1 LPHGGVFSLDIFL
14 SFSFFKVNFLK
25 IALFI
30 LVIGDHLQNG
40 NESNISIIKNK
51 KQLVSHGNIEGRKVA
66 LDIIEHVLKAIDTYE
81 ATKRL
86 VRLDGEMLKVD
97 RLEFDLSEKENI
109 YVIGAGK
116 ASFPIAKALE
126 DILGDR
132 IKEGIVIEKR
142 DDELKMIKVVK
153 GGHPIPN
160 EVGYK
165 WARKIMEL
173 ATKMKE
179 NDLVFCL
186 FTGGSSAL
194 MTLPAEGISL
204 KDVQTMTDLLLKSGA
219 SIEEINAVRKHI
231 SAIKGGRLAVA
242 IYPAEIINLTVSD
255 VIGDRDVLDVI
266 TGPTVPDTSTFVDA
280 VSTLKKYK
288 LWDKTPLSIKNHL
301 HKADP
306 GFESPKDFTDICVH
320 TFMLSTNED
329 ACEAAKK
336 RAEELGFN
344 AKILSTMIEGESREV
359 GIALSGISKEIEKH
373 DRPFAPPIVMI
384 SGGETTVTIRDECG
398 EGGPNQEFV
407 LGFSLKIEGNKNITV
422 ASIGT
427 DGTDGPTDIA
437 GGIIDGYTL
446 RRAKEKGIDIFKN
459 LMNHNASYVLERL
472 GDAIYTYPTGTNV
485 MDLRLIV
492 IQLSKY

>member
-1 LPHGGVFSLDIFL
+1 
-14 SFSFFKVNFLK
+14 
-25 IALFI
+25 
-30 LVIGDHLQNG
+30 LQNG
-40 NESNISIIKNK
+40 KEIIKNK

-66 LDIIEHVLKAIDTYE
+66 LDIIEYSLKAIDTYE
-81 ATKRL
+81 ATKRV
-86 VRLDGEMLKVD
+86 VRLDGEMLKVGH
-97 RLEFDLSEKENI
+97 LEFDLSKRNI

-126 DILGDR
+126 NILGER

-142 DDELKMIKVVK
+142 DDKLKRIRVVK

-165 WARKIMEL
+165 WAKKIMNL
-173 ATKMKE
+173 TTKMKE

-204 KDVQTMTDLLLKSGA
+204 EDVQTMTDLLLKSGA

-242 IYPAEIINLTVSD
+242 IPAEIINLTVSD
-255 VIGDRDVLDVI
+255 VIGDWDVLDVI
-266 TGPTVPDTSTFVDA
+266 TGPTVPDRSTFADA
-280 VSTLKKYK
+280 VSTLKKYM
-288 LWDKTPLSIKNHL
+288 LWDKTPLSIKDHL
-301 HKADP
+301 HKAR
-306 GFESPKDFTDICVH
+306 FESPKDFTGMRVH
-320 TFMLSTNED
+320 TFMLSTNKD

-344 AKILSTMIEGESREV
+344 AKILSTMMEGESREV

-373 DRPFAPPIVMI
+373 DRPFAPPIVLI
-384 SGGETTVTIRDECG
+384 SGGETTVTIEGECG

-407 LGFSLKIEGNKNITV
+407 LGFSLKIGGNENITV

-427 DGTDGPTDIA
+427 DGTDGPTNIA
-437 GGIIDGYTL
+437 GGIADGCTL
-446 RRAKEKGIDIFKN
+446 KRAREMGIDIFKN
-459 LMNHNASYVLERL
+459 LMNHNASYALERL

-492 IQLSKY
+492 IQSSKGDD

>member
-1 LPHGGVFSLDIFL
+1 M
-14 SFSFFKVNFLK
+14 K
-25 IALFI
+25 
-30 LVIGDHLQNG
+30 NG
-40 NESNISIIKNK
+40 NESNIPIIKNK
-51 KQLVSHGNIEGRKVA
+51 KQLISHGNIEGRKVA
-66 LDIIEHVLKAIDTYE
+66 LDIIEHGLKAIDTYE

-86 VRLDGEMLKVD
+86 IRFDGEILKVGH
-97 RLEFDLSEKENI
+97 LQFDLSEKEDI

-126 DILGDR
+126 DILGER

-142 DDELKMIKVVK
+142 DDKLKRIKVIK
-153 GGHPIPN
+153 GGHPLPD
-160 EVGYK
+160 EAGYK
-165 WARKIMEL
+165 WAKKIMEL
-173 ATKMKE
+173 ATKIKRD
-179 NDLVFCL
+179 DLVFCPI
-186 FTGGSSAL
+186 TGGSSAL

-219 SIEEINAVRKHI
+219 SIKEINAVRKHI

-242 IYPAEIINLTVSD
+242 IHPAEIINLTVSD
-255 VIGDRDVLDVI
+255 VIGDWDVLDVI

-288 LWDKTPLSIKNHL
+288 LWDETPPLIREHL

-306 GFESPKDFTDICVH
+306 RFESPKDFTGMRVH
-320 TFMLSTNED
+320 TFMLSTNGD
-329 ACEAAKK
+329 ICDAAKK

-344 AKILSTMIEGESREV
+344 AAILSTMMEGESREV
-359 GIALSGISKEIEKH
+359 GITLAGISKETEKH

-384 SGGETTVTIRDECG
+384 SGGETTVTIEDECG

-407 LGFSLKIEGNKNITV
+407 LGFSLKITGNRNITV

-437 GGIIDGYTL
+437 GGIADGYTL
-446 RRAKEKGIDIFKN
+446 RRAREKGIDIFKN
-459 LMNHNASYVLERL
+459 LMSHNASYVLERL

-492 IQLSKY
+492 LQSSDITRR